1 MNTVATKFLSFL
13 RIATIVAT
21 VLSSCFPI
29 STVYAAG
36 LSFSDWGD
44 EIANTGIYESAE
56 NTQVAAGLITA
67 QDLSASFSIVYLVD
81 LSSISEAVN
90 AGEASLTYRF
100 SCAIAD
106 EGEGQND
113 IGELQV
119 TFVGPGTTQIHP
131 CSVADQG
138 NKSNSLVIPVNTTA
152 IQYSFAGT
160 VAGATNTVAF
170 NDFSIVI
177 DDMNAP
183 GITTNV
189 TPSLEG
195 GAAVSVEVAEHASGI
210 DSVYYGAGDLQAAD
224 FPSAGTEI
232 VMEENAGSFTV
243 ASGGI
248 YTIYASDVRGNEN
261 VKTVTVNTY
270 PGIENL
276 YDQSVDEDTL
286 LNFSFLVNDQE
297 TAAGSLDV
305 TVVSGDQALIKN
317 DSISVVNTEGAVA
330 VSLTPEGNAN
340 GSTTL
345 TFSVKDAGE
354 LVRQQAITLNVNA
367 VNDIPQVNSDV
378 AEVWED
384 SSVSVDVLAND
395 SNPDHGTLTLSIIT
409 PPANGSAVINGDNTI
424 TYTPTSD
431 FYGTDSFT
439 YQVVDSVGGDTGSAD
454 VAITVSAVDDAPVA
468 VDDEV
473 SLDEDSS
480 AVFDVR
486 INDYDVEGD
495 GFTILSFTE
504 PASGTLSLDAGTGAF
519 TYAPAGN
526 YHGID
531 SFTYTI
537 QQVTNSEL
545 VSTASVNITVRSVND
560 APVPSYDAAVSTDE
574 DTPLN
579 RSVTATDDDLDVL
592 SFYVKG
598 GNGPSHGTLNLV
610 GGDYTYTPDAN
621 FNSSDGFVITVF
633 DGTVEVN
640 CPISVTVNPVND
652 SPQAV
657 YESNVSTD
665 EDTSLTLPFIVSDA
679 DGDSVIVSV
688 KEENEPKHGSLI
700 LSDGEYTYTP
710 VGNYHGDDSFIITI
724 SDGSSEID
732 CPISVTVNSINDIPV
747 PVYNSSIITN
757 EDTPVSESVSATDA
771 DLDTITVSVKEGG
784 DPLHGTLNLIDGDY
798 TYSPDANYYGTD
810 TFTLMVSDGLADVD
824 CPVTVTVNAV
834 NDAPTAVF
842 ESSVSTDED
851 TVFNG
856 SFTASDDD
864 GDSLSIYIKEG
875 NSPSYGTL
883 NLIPGGYTYTPNL
896 NTNGTDNFVITVYD
910 EIVEV
915 DFPIS
920 IAVNPINDAP
930 VLSYSS
936 SISTDEDTSTNQTF
950 SASDIDHDELIISV
964 KTENKPAHGSVVLS
978 DGGYSY
984 SPDADYNG
992 SDAFTIT
999 VSDGT
1004 VEVNAPITVTIN
1016 PINDAPVPVY
1026 DASFT
1031 TAEDTPAVESFTAT
1045 DVDPDTL
1052 TFSVKDENK
1061 PAHGTIE
1068 LGDGIYTYTPAL
1080 DYNGHDTF
1088 IITVSDGTAEVDS
1101 TINVTV
1107 SAVNDA
1113 PVPNYLSSIST
1124 NEDTAVNESFTA
1136 TDVDLDEIIYSIK
1149 DENKPIHGT
1158 AVLYEGGYTY
1168 TPAADYNGTDSFS
1181 ITISDGTVEADYT
1194 ITVTINPVNDAPV
1207 PVFDGNIST
1216 DEDASVS
1223 KSLTATDIDLDA
1235 LSYTVLAGNAPGH
1248 GTLEL
1253 IDGGYIYTPVENF
1266 NGADGFTI
1274 TVYDGTVQVDCPIS
1288 VTVNAVNDTPVAVDD
1303 SASTQE
1309 DTAVTIQVLANDSDV
1324 DIVDGDVINPSAI
1337 ISGPSH
1343 GSTEIDGITIIYRP
1357 ALNYFGSDEFTY
1369 QIKDTGDATATA
1381 VVSLTVNAVND
1392 YPQADGLLSEYSCN
1406 EDSSIT
1412 IPFNLTDVETP
1423 PETLTM
1429 QVVSGEPAIVAQ
1441 NRIVINGLED
1451 TDPAVSIKITPLAN
1465 RNGDVPFTLRA
1476 SDGFQTAVIPFTLH
1490 VIPVNDAP
1498 IARSDT
1504 INFTEDTPLS
1514 ITTSQ
1519 LLSNDTDID
1528 NDQADLVFD
1537 TLLSTTS
1544 HGTLVDHGD
1553 GTLTYTPGQDY
1564 CGTDSFTYRIQDPDE
1579 AKSTTSVTLKGICV
1593 NDSPTINTIDD
1604 QDIDEDGYISVPFT
1618 VNDPDLLTEDE
1629 LNTLMITSSSSN
1641 PELIDTNNMRITGS
1655 GNDRTFT
1662 AAPLADK
1669 NGTVTITITVSD
1681 GINEVSEDFDVD
1693 ITPIPDNPVAE
1704 DDFFYVRDYGA
1715 TSIDPLENDWD
1726 ADEDTNLTPTIVTN
1740 PAHGSLTAD
1749 GDTYQY
1755 TPDETFSGSD
1765 AFTYFITDSTGL
1777 TSTNATVTISA
1788 DPTNHPPVISSVTA
1802 QTILEDEPGNVT
1814 FTVTDADGNLDS
1826 VSVNSSNT
1834 DIIPQSGL
1842 ELSNVDSTYTLIFTP
1857 AENQNGK
1864 TILTISAIDSRGNAS
1879 SKAFSVQVVPVND
1892 LPTAV
1897 DDSVTTDEDHSITF
1911 NVLENDYDV
1920 ETANADLI
1928 LSKVLSHPT
1937 HGSLASIGGGQFR
1950 YSPYDDFNGSDSF
1963 SYEILDKDGGSSSAI
1978 VSITINSVNDA
1989 PEAYNN
1995 NLTTVVTPGGT
2006 LDSINVLG
2014 NDTDPDFPYDPD
2026 EEISVNR
2033 IVNQPSCGTVVI
2045 NADETLKYEAFNGS
2059 TPCSPAWMT
2068 LSYEIIDHYGATDTA
2083 WVYIPVDNEDDNL
2096 PPHVLSLWRSMQE
2109 DGATI
2114 TFDLSGYAFDPEGD
2128 PLTYSL
2134 ILADAPNTN
2143 IGTATLS
2150 GSVVSYTPN
2159 PNKNAS
2165 YSQENFKFSVYDGYN
2180 PVVEATIYIRVN
2192 AVNDA
2197 PTISMDS
2204 ASIVSIPD
2212 KTIDE
2217 DNTLSL
2223 EFYIDDVDKD
2233 DVGTTFG
2240 LDDLGFSVYSEDFS
2254 VIPPESISYTRDNG
2268 TGLISLTIVPPDD
2281 RSGDVDITTV
2291 VSDGIVKTYD
2301 VFHLTINPVN
2311 DPPTAADYS
2320 VTTDE
2325 EVAAAIQVVD
2335 CLCDVDEGETFTITQ
2350 EVAPAHGSLSFDNDK
2365 GEIIYTPADGYFGTD
2380 EFTYR
2385 LTDSGGLYDTGIV
2398 SVMVNNVNDAPM
2410 ISDLAPVV
2418 ETGED
2423 TPIIV
2428 TFTVTDE
2435 DNTLDEID
2443 VSAVAADPSLIKST
2457 SFSKSTDGSGQVS
2470 MTITPETNLSGTT
2483 TFEITASDGDK
2494 SAQGT
2499 FTLKIYAINDPPV
2512 AANDYATIDE
2522 DHSVTINVIANDM
2535 DVEDS
2540 TTLYV
2545 ISNSA
2550 PLLTG
2555 SGTAGHGSVV
2565 NNSDG
2570 TLTYTPGDNQ
2580 NEDVY
2585 FTYQVSDSGNL
2596 RTTATVF
2603 ITINAV
2609 NDAPRLGNDSRTTTE
2624 DTPITINVLANDSDL
2639 EGDVFSIIDNTDPLH
2654 GSVLLNADQTFTYS
2668 PELNYYGSDSFSYTV
2683 EEDEHPGV
2691 TATATVTITI
2701 TASDDYPIVDTTE
2714 PWIMQ
2719 EDTQGSFS
2727 VDISDAETPSANL
2740 LISFTSMNTDL
2751 IKSYDVILQGSG
2763 TSRTVTLTPQ
2773 PQMNG
2778 SLQLQVEVNDG
2789 ALITTELIDI
2799 IIEPV
2804 NDPPVAQNYEATTN
2818 EDVAVSGLDVVK
2830 SDIDLLHEGDSHTYS
2845 LGSNGAHGNAV
2856 VLADGNWTYTP
2867 DANFNGADSFTV
2879 IVSDAAGA
2887 TAASTINITVN
2898 KVNDTPTVTS
2908 LNQHLID
2915 EDTSVTDTIVVA
2927 DPDLYDSVDPDSHT
2941 MSVTAAPL
2949 HGTVDLNASSGEYT
2963 YTPAQNYN
2971 GSDSFTVKVVDE
2983 HSAEVEKTVEITVKP
2998 VNDPPVAED
3007 DSSSVLEDHSV
3018 NIDVLGNDDDIDLT
3032 REGDDLTIKSV
3043 DGVDNA
3049 VVEIAADGKSLT
3061 FTPVAD
3067 WFGEESFTYTVK
3079 DIHGATDTATVTV
3092 TVNPVNDPPHI
3103 SNVEDQTIQEDASTG
3118 ALTFSV
3124 TDLDNDDASLIVTA
3138 ATSNGTVIP
3147 LSSIVFDGSG
3157 TNRTVTINPVGN
3169 KNTWDRI
3176 SSTDQPVTIT
3186 LTVSDG
3192 KLTDSDSLLVS
3203 VTPVN
3208 DGPIARNDTVTVV
3221 EDNSITISVLANDSD
3236 ADISNEGDN
3245 LTITNVEG
3253 FTHSDVQITGGGKT
3267 LSFAPELNWTDPVE
3281 FTYTISDSSGAT
3293 DTATVHVDITAVND
3307 APTISDIPDQVID
3320 EDTSTGA
3327 ISFTIDDVDT
3337 SLSSLDFTATSSDES
3352 IVPNANIVIAGSGT
3366 ARTVTVTPL
3375 GDKNTWN
3382 RITDSD
3388 DPITISIEVSDGAL
3402 SNTDTFL
3409 LTVKPVND
3417 APRANNDSI
3426 SIDEDDSATTVSV
3439 LANDTDVDISNEGD
3453 TITIRSVSGELHGA
3467 VHIATDKKTFT
3478 YEPDDN
3484 WNGTEN
3490 LSYTIV
3496 DTRSGESTADV
3507 TITVRAVNDN
3517 PVAQN
3522 DTASTQE
3529 DQSVPILVLAN
3540 DSDIDT
3546 LQEGDSLQIK
3556 ETSGVDHGTV
3566 TIASD
3571 KQSLTFNPEADWS
3584 GTEVF
3589 TYTII
3594 DEKNGTASASVT
3606 VTVSAVDDDPEAVD
3620 DTFTVLEDSSTSVL
3634 NVLANDKDVDLPYG
3648 DALELVRIVSPTS
3661 HGTLT
3666 LNPTMQRMEYKPDLN
3681 YNGSDSFTYE
3691 IKDDQDPAVYSTAAV
3706 TINITPVNDIPVI
3719 TSINQHTIDEDH
3731 SVTNSIT
3738 IVDPDIYDTPDPDS
3752 HTFGIDA
3759 GPNYGSVNLN
3769 ENTGEYTYTPDAHY
3783 NGSDSFTVRVTD
3795 EHGGSATRL
3804 VRITINPINDPPVAA
3819 NASYNTPE
3827 NIAINET
3834 ISASD
3839 PDIATNGD
3847 KLTYTLKAGS
3857 GPEHGTISL
3866 NSSSGAF
3873 TYTPELNYNGT
3884 DGFSVIVTDKQGE
3897 SAQADI
3903 SIYIN
3908 YYENDP
3914 VANDDTYTMDEDDI
3928 SVVLNVLANDADA
3941 DIPYGDELTI
3951 ANITGLP
3958 AHGTAVIDS
3967 INNVILYTPDPDYNG
3982 TDSLIYQIK
3991 DSQDP
3996 AVYASAQVE
4005 LQIDPVNDPPLITST
4020 NSHEINEDTPV
4031 TDRIIVSDVDLF
4043 DSPNPDSHT
4052 FRVSTPPVHGEVLMN
4067 ESTGE
4072 YTYTPNADFNGT
4084 DSFIVLVT
4092 DKHAATDV
4100 KVVMITI
4107 KAVNDD
4113 PQANPDS
4120 YRITENDSWR
4130 SMDVMAN
4137 DTDADM
4143 PYGDVLTLYQISIAP
4158 LHGTARINSTTNKIE
4173 YAPDAGYVGRDTF
4186 TYEVKDNQTPL
4197 VTSSAEVSV
4206 LIEKEEKN
4214 SAGHSP
4220 SQNDQN
4226 NGKSTPE
4233 NQLDVLEED
4242 SFANGWI
4249 GSKGKSG
4256 NPRFSIDP
4264 NNNPGHGTLEIDPVT
4279 GFYTYTPDKDFNGI
4293 DSFTIIIQDGEET
4306 YYETYYMTVKPVNDA
4321 PTGNNMGLSTPK
4333 GKPIESPISVDDI
4346 DVLTNDDVLTYTV
4359 VQNPAHGTVLLI
4371 PVTGSFI
4378 YTPADGFVGEDTFL
4392 IRITDED
4399 GAFVEIEVCIA
4410 VNEDEAQRIDDHGKL
4425 NTGTILLAGGAAFA
4439 FLILFV
4445 VYNVRITYSVVDEK
4459 GNTKRKVIKKWILFS
4474 GKNEVKLKIKKKA
4487 FLKEASGK
4495 EVLLLNTFVK
4505 KFKGKT
4511 LILQIQGEP
4520 DRTYIVEANDN
4531 GRMRIVL

>member
-1 MNTVATKFLSFL
+1 MNVVATRKSLLL
-13 RIATIVAT
+13 RVATIVAT
-21 VLSSCFPI
+21 ILRLCFPI
-29 STVYAAG
+29 SIVYASG
-36 LSFSDWGD
+36 LNFSDWGA
-44 EIANTGIYESAE
+44 EIVNSGLYESAE
-56 NTQVAAGLITA
+56 NAQVSAGLITA
-67 QDLSASFSIVYLVD
+67 QDFSQSFSIIYIVD
-81 LSSISEAVN
+81 VSSISSAVSN
-90 AGEASLTYRF
+90 GEAALGYSF
-100 SCAIAD
+100 SCTVTD

-113 IGELQV
+113 SGQLEV
-119 TFVGPGTTQIHP
+119 TFIGSGTTELHP
-131 CSVADQG
+131 CSVAEQG
-138 NKSNSLVIPVNTTA
+138 NKSNSLVIPAGTTS
-152 IQYSFAGT
+152 IQYVFTGT
-160 VAGATNTVAF
+160 AVGAMNSVAF

-177 DDMNAP
+177 DDLTVP
-183 GITTNV
+183 GITANAV
-189 TPSLEG
+189 PSLEG
-195 GAAVSVEVAEHASGI
+195 GATVSVEMVEFASGI
-210 DSVYYGAGDLQAAD
+210 DNVFYGIGDLQTTD
-224 FPSAGTEI
+224 FPGAGTEI
-232 VMEENAGSFTV
+232 VMDENTGSFTI

-248 YTIYASDVRGNEN
+248 YTVYASDMRGNET
-261 VKTVTVNTY
+261 VKTIAVNTY

-305 TVVSGDQALIKN
+305 TVVSGDQTLIKN
-317 DSISVVNTEGAVA
+317 DSISVVNTEGTVA

-354 LVRQQAITLNVNA
+354 LVRQQTITLNVDA
-367 VNDIPQVNSDV
+367 VNDVPQVRSDS

-384 SSVSVDVLAND
+384 SLVSVDVLAND
-395 SNPDHGTLTLSIIT
+395 TNPDHGTLALSIIT
-409 PPANGSAVINGDNTI
+409 TPANGSAVINGDNTI
-424 TYTPTSD
+424 TYTPNAD

-439 YQVVDSVGGDTGSAD
+439 YQVIDSVGGDTISAD
-454 VAITVSAVDDAPVA
+454 VSITVSAVDDAPVA
-468 VDDEV
+468 VDDDI

-480 AVFDVR
+480 AVVDVR

-495 GFTILSFTE
+495 GFIILSFTD
-504 PASGTLSLDAGTGAF
+504 PANGTLSLDAGTGAF
-519 TYAPAGN
+519 TYTSASN

-537 QQVTNSEL
+537 QQVTDLGL
-545 VSTASVNITVRSVND
+545 VSTASVNIIVNSVND
-560 APVPSYDAAVSTDE
+560 APVPSYDANVSTNE

-579 RSVTATDDDLDVL
+579 KSVTATDDDLDVL
-592 SFYVKG
+592 SFYVKD

-621 FNSSDGFVITVF
+621 FNSSDSFVITVF

-640 CPISVTVNPVND
+640 CEISVTVNPVND

-657 YESNVSTD
+657 YENNVSTD
-665 EDTSLTLPFIVSDA
+665 EDTSLTLPFTVSDA

-688 KEENEPKHGSLI
+688 KEENEPKHGSLT

-757 EDTPVSESVSATDA
+757 EDTSVTESVSATDA

-784 DPLHGTLNLIDGDY
+784 DPSHGILNLVDGNY
-798 TYSPDANYYGTD
+798 TYSPDANYYGID

-834 NDAPTAVF
+834 NDAPTAEF
-842 ESSVSTDED
+842 ESSVNTDED

-856 SFTASDDD
+856 SFTVSDND
-864 GDSLSIYIKEG
+864 GDTLSMYIKEG
-875 NSPSYGTL
+875 NSPSHGIL
-883 NLIPGGYTYTPNL
+883 ELVSGGYTYTPVL
-896 NTNGTDNFVITVYD
+896 NFNGTDNFTITVFD
-910 EIVEV
+910 ETVEV

-920 IAVNPINDAP
+920 ITVNPINDEP

-936 SISTDEDTSTNQTF
+936 TITTNEDTATSQSF
-950 SASDIDHDELIISV
+950 SASDIDLDELSITV
-964 KTENKPAHGSVVLS
+964 KTENKPAHGIVALVE
-978 DGGYSY
+978 GGYIY
-984 SPDADYNG
+984 TPDTNYNG
-992 SDAFTIT
+992 TDAFTIT
-999 VSDGT
+999 VGDST
-1004 VEVNAPITVTIN
+1004 VEVDAPITIN
-1016 PINDAPVPVY
+1016 IDPINDLPVPVY
-1026 DASFT
+1026 DTSFT
-1031 TAEDTPAVESFTAT
+1031 TDEDTPAVESFTAT
-1045 DVDPDTL
+1045 DVDLDIL
-1052 TFSVKDENK
+1052 TFSIKEGNGPV
-1061 PAHGTIE
+1061 HGAVE
-1068 LGDGIYTYTPAL
+1068 LGDGIYTYTPTL
-1080 DYNGHDTF
+1080 DYNGSDTF
-1088 IITVSDGTAEVDS
+1088 TITVSDGTAEVDCTITV
-1101 TINVTV
+1101 TIN
-1107 SAVNDA
+1107 AVNDA
-1113 PVPNYLSSIST
+1113 PVPSYLSSIST
-1124 NEDTAVNESFTA
+1124 NEDAAVNESFTA
-1136 TDVDLDEIIYSIK
+1136 TDVDLDELTLSVK
-1149 DENKPIHGT
+1149 DENKPNHGT
-1158 AVLYEGGYTY
+1158 VTLSEGEYTY
-1168 TPAADYNGTDSFS
+1168 TPIADYNGADSFI
-1181 ITISDGTVEADYT
+1181 ITVSDGTVEVDCT

-1207 PVFDGNIST
+1207 PVFDGNINT
-1216 DEDASVS
+1216 DEDTPITE
-1223 KSLTATDIDLDA
+1223 SLTAADIDLDA
-1235 LSYTVLAGNAPGH
+1235 LSYTVLAGNAPQH

-1253 IDGGYIYTPVENF
+1253 IEGGYIYSPALNF
-1266 NGADGFTI
+1266 NGTDNFI
-1274 TVYDGTVQVDCPIS
+1274 VTVSDGTVQVDCSIS
-1288 VTVNAVNDTPVAVDD
+1288 VVVNAVNDTPIAEDD

-1324 DIVDGDVINPSAI
+1324 DIAGGDVIIPSEI
-1337 ISGPSH
+1337 IAGPSH
-1343 GSTEIDGITIIYRP
+1343 GNAVIDGTNILYTP
-1357 ALNYFGSDEFTY
+1357 ALNYFGFDEFTY
-1369 QIKDTGDATATA
+1369 QIKDSGGATATA

-1392 YPQADGLLSEYSCN
+1392 YPQTDGLLSEYSCN

-1412 IPFNLTDVETP
+1412 ISFNLTDVETP

-1429 QVVSGEPAIVAQ
+1429 QVVSGNTTVVAQ
-1441 NRIVINGLED
+1441 NRVVITDLED
-1451 TDPAVSIKITPLAN
+1451 TDPEVSIKITPLAN
-1465 RNGDVPFTLRA
+1465 QNGDVPFTLRA
-1476 SDGFQTAVIPFTLH
+1476 SDGFQTSVINFTLH
-1490 VIPVNDAP
+1490 VLPVNDAP
-1498 IARSDT
+1498 IAKSDT

-1537 TLLSTTS
+1537 TLLSITS
-1544 HGTLVDHGD
+1544 HGDLIDNGD
-1553 GTLTYTPGQDY
+1553 GTLSYSPVQDY
-1564 CGTDSFTYRIQDPDE
+1564 CGTDSFTYRIHDPGSAE
-1579 AKSTTSVTLKGICV
+1579 STTTVTLEGICV
-1593 NDSPTINTIDD
+1593 NDLPTIDAIDD
-1604 QDIDEDGYISVPFT
+1604 QSIDEDGYISVPFM
-1618 VNDPDLLTEDE
+1618 VDDPDLLTESD
-1629 LNTLMITSSSSN
+1629 LNTLMITSSSSD
-1641 PELIDTNNMRITGS
+1641 PELIDANNMRITGS
-1655 GNDRTFT
+1655 GNNRNYT
-1662 AAPLADK
+1662 AAPLSDK

-1681 GINEVSEDFDVD
+1681 GISEASEDFIVD
-1693 ITPIPDNPVAE
+1693 ITPIPDDPVAE
-1704 DDFFYVRDYGA
+1704 NDFFYVRDYGA

-1740 PAHGSLTAD
+1740 PTYGSLVAD

-1777 TSTNATVTISA
+1777 TSTIATVTLSA
-1788 DPTNHPPVISSVTA
+1788 DPANHPPMISQVTAKTIFEDEYGSIAFSVT
-1802 QTILEDEPGNVT
+1802 DE
-1814 FTVTDADGNLDS
+1814 DGNLDS
-1826 VSVNSSNT
+1826 VSVASSNT
-1834 DIIPQSGL
+1834 GIIPQSGL
-1842 ELSNVDSTYTLIFTP
+1842 VLSNEDSTYTLTFTP
-1857 AENQNGK
+1857 AADQNGK
-1864 TILTISAIDSRGNAS
+1864 MLLTISAADLRGNITS
-1879 SKAFSVQVVPVND
+1879 RFFSVQVVPVND

-1897 DDSVTTDEDHSITF
+1897 DDTVSTDEDHSVVID
-1911 NVLENDYDV
+1911 VLSNDYDI
-1920 ETANADLI
+1920 ETASADLI
-1928 LSKVLSHPT
+1928 LSRVLTFPS
-1937 HGSLASIGGGQFR
+1937 HGSLASIGSGQFR
-1950 YSPYDDFNGSDSF
+1950 YYPYDDFNGSDSF
-1963 SYEILDKDGGSSSAI
+1963 SYEITDKDGGTSDAT

-1989 PEAYNN
+1989 PEAYDN
-1995 NLTTVVTPGGT
+1995 NLTTVVAPGGT
-2006 LDSINVLG
+2006 LDNINVLG
-2014 NDTDPDFPYDPD
+2014 NDTDPDFAYDPD

-2033 IVNQPSCGTVVI
+2033 IVEPPLCGTVTI
-2045 NADETLKYEAFNGS
+2045 NVDGTLKYDAFNGS
-2059 TPCSPAWMT
+2059 TPCSPAWVT
-2068 LSYEIIDHYGATDTA
+2068 FVYEIVDHYGATDTA
-2083 WVYIPVDNEDDNL
+2083 RVYIPVDNDDENL
-2096 PPHVLSLWRSMQE
+2096 PPHALSLWRSMQE

-2114 TFDLSGYAFDPEGD
+2114 TFDLANYAFDPEGET
-2128 PLTYSL
+2128 LTYAL
-2134 ILADAPNTN
+2134 VLDDAPNTN
-2143 IGTATLS
+2143 IGTATLN

-2165 YSQENFKFSVYDGYN
+2165 YSQENFKYSVYDGN
-2180 PVVEATIYIRVN
+2180 NAAVEATIYIRVD

-2197 PTISMDS
+2197 PTISMDA
-2204 ASIVSIPD
+2204 ASIVPIPD
-2212 KTIDE
+2212 QTIDE
-2217 DNTLSL
+2217 DSSLSL
-2223 EFYIDDVDKD
+2223 SFYIDDVDKD
-2233 DVGTTFG
+2233 DIGTTFG
-2240 LDDLGFSVYSEDFS
+2240 LDDLGFSIYSSDFS
-2254 VIPPESISYTRDNG
+2254 VIPPESISYTRDNS
-2268 TGLISLTIVPPDD
+2268 TGLISLSITPPADK
-2281 RSGDVDITTV
+2281 SGEVNITAL
-2291 VSDGIVKTYD
+2291 VSDGIVKISD
-2301 VFHLTINPVN
+2301 VFHLTIDPVN
-2311 DPPTAADYS
+2311 DSPTAEDYS
-2320 VTTDE
+2320 VVTDE
-2325 EVAAAIQVVD
+2325 EVPAHVQVVN

-2350 EVAPAHGSLSFDNDK
+2350 EVAPTYGSLSFDNDK
-2365 GEIIYTPADGYFGTD
+2365 GEIIYTPVIDYFGAD

-2385 LTDSGGLYDTGIV
+2385 LTDSGGLFDTGVV
-2398 SVMVNNVNDAPM
+2398 SVTVNNVDDAPL
-2410 ISDLAPVV
+2410 IQDLAPVI

-2423 TPIIV
+2423 TPVVSI
-2428 TFTVTDE
+2428 FRVTDV
-2435 DNTLDEID
+2435 DNTLDEIEL
-2443 VSAVAADPSLIKST
+2443 SAVAADPSLVELM

-2470 MTITPETNLSGTT
+2470 MTITPKTNLSGTT
-2483 TFEITASDGDK
+2483 KVEITASDGEK
-2494 SAQGT
+2494 SALGT
-2499 FTLKIYAINDPPV
+2499 FTLKIYAINDPPI

-2522 DHSVTINVIANDM
+2522 DHSVTIDVVANDT
-2535 DVEDS
+2535 DVEDP

-2545 ISNSA
+2545 ISNST
-2550 PLLTG
+2550 PMLTET
-2555 SGTAGHGSVV
+2555 GTAGHGSVV
-2565 NNSDG
+2565 NNNDG
-2570 TLTYTPGDNQ
+2570 TLTYTPGANRNDN
-2580 NEDVY
+2580 VY
-2585 FTYQVSDSGNL
+2585 FTYQISDSGNL

-2609 NDAPRLGNDSRTTTE
+2609 NDAPRVSNDSRTTVE
-2624 DTPITINVLANDSDL
+2624 DTPNTIDVLANDSDL
-2639 EGDVFSIIDNTDPLH
+2639 EGDTFSITSNTNPVH
-2654 GSVLLNADQTFTYS
+2654 GSVVLNADKTFTYT
-2668 PELNYYGSDSFSYTV
+2668 PELNYYGTDSFKYTV
-2683 EEDEHPGV
+2683 AEDAHTDV
-2691 TATATVTITI
+2691 TATATVTIKI

-2714 PWIMQ
+2714 PWRMQ
-2719 EDTQGSFS
+2719 EDTQGTFS
-2727 VDISDAETPSANL
+2727 VNISDAETPSANL
-2740 LISFTSMNTDL
+2740 LITFTSLNTSL
-2751 IKSYDVILQGSG
+2751 IKSYNVILQGSG

-2804 NDPPVAQNYEATTN
+2804 NDPPVAQDYEATTN

-2845 LGSNGAHGNAV
+2845 LGSNGSHGNAV

-2867 DANFNGADSFTV
+2867 DANFNGTDSFTV

-2887 TAASTINITVN
+2887 TATSTITITVS
-2898 KVNDTPTVTS
+2898 KVNDAPTVTS
-2908 LNQHLID
+2908 LNQHVID
-2915 EDTSVTDTIVVA
+2915 EDTPVTDTIVIA

-2949 HGTVDLNASSGEYT
+2949 HGTVNLNAATGEYT
-2963 YTPAQNYN
+2963 YTPAENYN
-2971 GSDSFTVKVVDE
+2971 GMDSFTVTVVDE
-2983 HSAEVEKTVEITVKP
+2983 HAAEVVKTVEITVNP
-2998 VNDPPVAED
+2998 VNDPPEAEN
-3007 DSSSVLEDHSV
+3007 DSSSVSEDHSV
-3018 NIDVLGNDDDIDLT
+3018 VIDVLGNDDDIDLT

-3043 DGVDNA
+3043 DNVDNA
-3049 VVEIAADGKSLT
+3049 TVEIAADGKTLT
-3061 FTPVAD
+3061 FIPAAD
-3067 WFGEESFTYTVK
+3067 WFGEESFTYTVT
-3079 DIHGATDTATVTV
+3079 DRNNATDTATVTV

-3103 SNVEDQTIQEDASTG
+3103 SDVGNQTIQEDTSTG
-3118 ALTFSV
+3118 ALTFTV
-3124 TDLDNDDASLIVTA
+3124 TDVDNNDADLVVTA

-3147 LSSIVFDGSG
+3147 LSSIVFGGSG
-3157 TNRTVTINPVGN
+3157 TNRTVTITPVGN

-3176 SSTDQPVTIT
+3176 GGADQPVTIT

-3192 KLTDSDSLLVS
+3192 SLTDSDSFLVS
-3203 VTPVN
+3203 VTPKN
-3208 DGPIARNDTVTVV
+3208 DGPIARNDMATVV

-3236 ADISNEGDN
+3236 VDISNEGDE
-3245 LTITNVEG
+3245 LTITKVEG
-3253 FTHSDVQITGGGKT
+3253 YNHADVQITGGGKT
-3267 LSFAPELNWTDPVE
+3267 LSFTPELNWTDPVE

-3307 APTISDIPDQVID
+3307 APTISDILDQIID

-3327 ISFTIDDVDT
+3327 ISFTINDVDT
-3337 SLSSLDFTATSSDES
+3337 SLSSLAFTVTFSDES
-3352 IVPNANIVIAGSGT
+3352 VVPNANIVIAGSET
-3366 ARTVTVTPL
+3366 TRTVTITPL
-3375 GDKNTWN
+3375 ENKNTWN
-3382 RITDSD
+3382 KTTASD
-3388 DPITISIEVSDGAL
+3388 DPITITIEISDGAL
-3402 SNTDTFL
+3402 LDTDTFL

-3453 TITIRSVSGELHGA
+3453 DLTIKSVSGALHGT
-3467 VHIATDKKTFT
+3467 INTATDKKTFT
-3478 YEPDDN
+3478 YKPDAN

-3496 DTRSGESTADV
+3496 DNKGGESTAAV
-3507 TITVRAVNDN
+3507 TIIVQAVNDD

-3522 DTASTQE
+3522 DAASTQE
-3529 DQSVPILVLAN
+3529 DQSISILVLAN
-3540 DSDIDT
+3540 DSDIDIS
-3546 LQEGDSLQIK
+3546 QEGDSIQIK

-3566 TIASD
+3566 TIARD
-3571 KQSLTFNPEADWS
+3571 KQSLTFNPENDWS

-3594 DEKNGTASASVT
+3594 DENNGTDSASVT
-3606 VTVSAVDDDPEAVD
+3606 VTVSAVDDDPEAKD

-3634 NVLANDKDVDLPYG
+3634 DVLANDADADLPYG
-3648 DALELVRIVSPTS
+3648 DILELVRIISPTS

-3666 LNPTMQRMEYKPDLN
+3666 LNSTTQRMEYVPDLN

-3719 TSINQHTIDEDH
+3719 TSTNQHTIDEDH
-3731 SVTNSIT
+3731 TVTNSVT

-3827 NIAINET
+3827 NISINET

-3857 GPEHGTISL
+3857 GPYHGTISL

-3884 DGFSVIVTDKQGE
+3884 DSFSVIVTDKQ
-3897 SAQADI
+3897 SVSSQADI

-3914 VANDDTYTMDEDDI
+3914 IANDDSYTMDEDDA
-3928 SVVLNVLANDADA
+3928 SVVLDVLANDTDA
-3941 DIPYGDELTI
+3941 DIPYGDKLTI
-3951 ANITGLP
+3951 TDITGSP
-3958 AHGTAVIDS
+3958 SHGTAVIDS
-3967 INNVILYTPDPDYNG
+3967 VNQEILYTPVSNYNG
-3982 TDSLIYQIK
+3982 VDTLIYQIK
-3991 DSQDP
+3991 DNQDP

-4005 LQIDPVNDPPLITST
+4005 LQINPVNDPPLVTST
-4020 NSHEINEDTPV
+4020 NNHEIKEDTPV

-4072 YTYTPNADFNGT
+4072 YTYTPNSNFNGT
-4084 DSFIVLVT
+4084 DSFIVRVT
-4092 DKHAATDV
+4092 DKQGAAAT
-4100 KVVMITI
+4100 KVVMITV

-4120 YRITENDSWR
+4120 YKVSENDNWR
-4130 SMDVMAN
+4130 SMDVLAN
-4137 DTDADM
+4137 DTDADI
-4143 PYGDVLTLYQISIAP
+4143 PYGDVLTLHQISVAP
-4158 LHGTARINSTTNKIE
+4158 LHGTAKINAITNKIE
-4173 YAPDAGYVGRDTF
+4173 YKPDAGYAGNDTL
-4186 TYEVKDNQTPL
+4186 TYEIKDNQTPV

-4256 NPRFSIDP
+4256 NPRFSVDP
-4264 NNNPGHGTLEIDPVT
+4264 NNNPGHGTLEIDPIT
-4279 GFYTYTPDKDFNGI
+4279 GFYTYTPDQDFNGI

-4306 YYETYYMTVKPVNDA
+4306 YYQTYYMTVKPVNDA
-4321 PTGNNMGLSTPK
+4321 PVGNNMELSTPRE
-4333 GKPIESPISVDDI
+4333 KPIESLISVDDI
-4346 DVLTNDDVLTYTV
+4346 DVLTNDDTLTYSL
-4359 VQNPAHGTVLLI
+4359 VQNPIHGTVILI

-4399 GAFVEIEVCIA
+4399 GAFVEIEVRVA
-4410 VNEDEAQRIDDHGKL
+4410 VNEDEAQQAESHGIL
-4425 NTGTILLAGGAAFA
+4425 NAGTILLAGGLLSV

-4445 VYNVRITYSVVDEK
+4445 FYNVRITYSVVDEK
-4459 GNTKRKVIKKWILFS
+4459 GNTKKKVVKKWILFS

-4495 EVLLLNTFVK
+4495 EILLLNTFVK

-4511 LILQIQGEP
+4511 LVLQIQGEP
-4520 DRTYIVEANDN
+4520 DKTYVVEANDN